1 MVNSSLPFPTGD
13 LVFLI
18 SPCVTRCLVRAGAW
32 GDRKVV
38 GCWGLGGMALV
49 LAYFLPTS
57 TEASCANMAL
67 PLLLP
72 LRFFAFAWLKV
83 RYHTHAHTIT
93 HTEAHT
99 SNIYLWTAGRPTPS
113 PSPPQPPA
121 STRRASNCREIFT
134 FWLGNCWGSFYG
146 YTCVCVGVV

>member
-32 GDRKVV
+32 GGSE
-38 GCWGLGGMALV
+38 GCWLLGVGGHGFGIGIFSADV
-49 LAYFLPTS
+49 DRGVVRKHGVA
-57 TEASCANMAL
+57 
-67 PLLLP
+67 LLLP